1 MYQEI
6 QFKKQM
12 LSNLVDT
19 SNKFFRGLKTKGF
32 IAEKELKYFTYE
44 YKKACNLG
52 KMYLLTKIHR
62 RFSDVPG
69 RPVISNCRMPTEKV
83 SEFLDFQLKP
93 VMQNG
98 KSYIRDS
105 GHFLEKI
112 KNISTLPE
120 NAILV
125 TADVVGL
132 YPSIPHQAGLSALK
146 EALENRSVKK
156 IPKETLIKMA
166 EFVLKYNLF
175 EFNYKVFQ
183 QISGTAIGTKF
194 APSYA
199 RINMDR
205 VEQDFL
211 EVQELKPLLWLRFID
226 EIFSFGLTE
235 RKNLWKN

>member
-1 MYQEI
+1 MVRKPPLGHPNLEVFLSQVENELFEITKEPTRFFNLSLEEWWARRTLADDRSIVIKKADKGSCIVIWDRADYLREAKKQLSNKNVYQEV
-6 QFKKQM
+6 QFKKQT

-19 SNKFFRGLKTKGF
+19 SNKFSRGLKTKGL

-52 KMYLLTKIHR
+52 KMYLLPKIHKR
-62 RFSDVPG
+62 LLDVPG

-112 KNISTLPE
+112 KNIRALPE
-120 NAILV
+120 NAVLV

-132 YPSIPHQAGLSALK
+132 YRVFP
-146 EALENRSVKK
+146 
-156 IPKETLIKMA
+156 IKLA
-166 EFVLKYNLF
+166 
-175 EFNYKVFQ
+175 
-183 QISGTAIGTKF
+183 
-194 APSYA
+194 
-199 RINMDR
+199 
-205 VEQDFL
+205 
-211 EVQELKPLLWLRFID
+211 
-226 EIFSFGLTE
+226 
-235 RKNLWKN
+235 